1 MLIPSIF
8 SSITG
13 NVFLGELFYSV
24 PLNAWFYLFYRF
36 QCPSKCTILPPDSDL
51 CFVPIGAEFYILLV
65 LFTSKICFLPHCLSL
80 GRATSCLVHYFTFS
94 FLVHGFTCFITANVS
109 LSVQYCCLILLFY
122 FVTFSIKFKTL

>member
-1 MLIPSIF
+1 MSFWVNYFTLSLLMHGFTCFIAFNVPVSVPYCLLIPI
-8 SSITG
+8 
-13 NVFLGELFYSV
+13 
-24 PLNAWFYLFYRF
+24 
-36 QCPSKCTILPPDSDL
+36 